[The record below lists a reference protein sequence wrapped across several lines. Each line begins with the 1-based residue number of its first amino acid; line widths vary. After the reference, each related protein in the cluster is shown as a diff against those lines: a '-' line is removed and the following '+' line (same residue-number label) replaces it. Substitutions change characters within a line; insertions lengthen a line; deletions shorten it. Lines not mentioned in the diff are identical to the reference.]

1 MGRVPDL
8 QGFGAGDA
16 LRRWERRGWRW
27 RGASGGEAGSP
38 RRADVLLRVGE
49 PHRRRGGAQEGQS
62 HVGTSWKEPGAGGEG
77 GEGDV
82 LFTAW
87 TPKIGQA
94 SRHRGGDVPIP
105 VSLCRKDQDGFSPLF
120 PKNPIFMPH
129 SWGFTMSL
137 DPPGAKRD
145 GKLWA
150 RGTPVPSSQGEN
162 HSSTG
167 RTEKLLVLPGFS
179 FF

>member
-77 GEGDV
+77 KGE
-82 LFTAW
+82 
-87 TPKIGQA
+87 K
-94 SRHRGGDVPIP
+94 
-105 VSLCRKDQDGFSPLF
+105 
-120 PKNPIFMPH
+120 
-129 SWGFTMSL
+129 
-137 DPPGAKRD
+137 
-145 GKLWA
+145 
-150 RGTPVPSSQGEN
+150 
-162 HSSTG
+162 
-167 RTEKLLVLPGFS
+167 EKCYSLPGPQKFGKRHGTAVVTS
-179 FF
+179 PPP